1 LSVVC
6 REKVAFAKAKP
17 TFFPGSIL
25 NPAARGGSSRQ
36 DKISI
41 YLFFIIWITDF
52 PLAFSVLFLFLR
64 GIFFNYLPSIL

>member
-1 LSVVC
+1 VKCDNPLFCFQKLVV

-36 DKISI
+36 DKII
-41 YLFFIIWITDF
+41 IFLFFFSLTLIF
-52 PLAFSVLFLFLR
+52 P
-64 GIFFNYLPSIL
+64 